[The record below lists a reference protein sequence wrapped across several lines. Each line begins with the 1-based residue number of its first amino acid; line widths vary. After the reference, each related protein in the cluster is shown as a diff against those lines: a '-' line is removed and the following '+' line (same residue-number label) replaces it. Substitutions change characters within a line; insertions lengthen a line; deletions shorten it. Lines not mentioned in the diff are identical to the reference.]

1 MRTPAKL
8 DTTSPNN
15 GEDLT
20 NQAFDRWTVLEYAGK
35 NKTNMPYWK
44 CQCKCGKIKN
54 VRAASLKDGTSKSCG
69 CLSVDIHSTCDGLTR
84 KHEAEYDVYRLM
96 LRRCLDPQSK
106 SYKRYGER
114 GITVCPEWQESFAK
128 FLEDMG
134 TRPRPT
140 DTLERRDNS
149 KEYSKDNCCWATRTD
164 QARNTRRNR
173 HVTYKGVTK
182 LLTEWAKEF
191 NLDHRL
197 IGNRL
202 DRGWTPEAA
211 IDTPAREISKTITY
225 QGKTLTLAEWSKELG
240 ISLNTINGRI
250 RRGFTGADILSG
262 ECLPKRAGAA
272 TEFKR

>member
-8 DTTSPNN
+8 DTTSPFD
-15 GEDLT
+15 GENLKDQEF
-20 NQAFDRWTVLEYAGK
+20 NRWKVLEYAGK
-35 NKTNMPYWK
+35 NKTNAVYWK
-44 CQCKCGKIKN
+44 CQCKCGAIKN
-54 VRAASLKDGTSKSCG
+54 VRATSLKDGSSNSCG
-69 CLSVDIHSTCDGLTR
+69 CYNKEIHSTCDGLTR
-84 KHEAEYDVYRLM
+84 KHAPEYDVYRLM
-96 LRRCLDPQSK
+96 LRRCLDPKSK
-106 SYKRYGER
+106 SYQRYGGR

-134 TRPRPT
+134 TRPLPT
-140 DTLERRDNS
+140 DTLERKENS
-149 KEYSKDNCCWATRTD
+149 KGYSKDNCCWATRKD

-182 LLTEWAKEF
+182 LLTEWAREF

-202 DRGWTPEAA
+202 DRGWTPEDA

-250 RRGFTGADILSG
+250 RRGFTGADILSANS
-262 ECLPKRAGAA
+262 LPKRAGAT